1 MNHDS
6 VGIEADDG
14 HINFSGDLNQILVA
28 PDTGESDRFS
38 SSIAVEKNVD
48 VVGAPGVKN
57 HDDFPAGAAYIFR
70 KHGDLWQYEDT
81 LVPDDDENFGSFG
94 IEVAIS
100 KNVIAVSDFS
110 ANLVYVF
117 EEKNNSWSLAATIEP
132 EDEDPRDNFGSSLA
146 VDGRFLAIGDPDFRD
161 VGTVHIYERKSKSWE
176 LSDVV
181 SASDGSIADSFGS
194 DVSLS
199 GQTLLASSDLPSKA
213 YIFERRGRNWH
224 ETAILRPDDLVAN
237 GFGTSVSLSGRTAV
251 IGNPLDNEIAP
262 NAGAAYI
269 FEKKQNSWNQIRKI
283 TNPDGKE
290 DDRFGESVAIDRR
303 LIAIGVPAPPTL
315 TSNLPTSFYVKKLGN
330 NWGDITE
337 LTTNEVDHGDLFGQ
351 SVAVSGKFIL
361 IGTPGDDEEGTDA
374 GKVYVFE

>member
-38 SSIAVEKNVD
+38 SSIAVEKNVA

-132 EDEDPRDNFGSSLA
+132 KDEDPRDNFGSSLA
-146 VDGRFLAIGDPDFRD
+146 IDGKFLAVGDPDFREA
-161 VGTVHIYERKSKSWE
+161 GTVYLYEPWE

-181 SASDGSIADSFGS
+181 SASNRSIADSFGS
-194 DVSLS
+194 SVSLS
-199 GQTLLASSDLPSKA
+199 GPTLLTSSVRLNSA
-213 YIFERRGRNWH
+213 YIFERKGKIWQ
-224 ETAILRPDDLVAN
+224 ETEILLPDDHAPTT
-237 GFGTSVSLSGRTAV
+237 FGASVSLSGKTAV
-251 IGNPLDNEIAP
+251 IGNPQDNEIATS
-262 NAGAAYI
+262 AGAAYI
-269 FEKKQNSWNQIRKI
+269 FEKNQNSWTQIRKL
-283 TNPDGKE
+283 TDPE
-290 DDRFGESVAIDRR
+290 GEEA
-303 LIAIGVPAPPTL
+303 
-315 TSNLPTSFYVKKLGN
+315 
-330 NWGDITE
+330 
-337 LTTNEVDHGDLFGQ
+337 DHFGQ
-351 SVAVSGKFIL
+351 SVAIDKGLIVIGAPGLDSEEANSSAYFVEKQGNEWCDLLALESDDVLPGDRFGYSVDVSEKTIL
-361 IGTPGDDEEGTDA
+361 AGAPGDDQHGDDS
-374 GKVYVFE
+374 GKVYVY